1 MTGKLIKY
9 EFRSSIKLMALIWA
23 AIIVSSVLFSLCG
36 NAFQRAVVGGSD
48 PQVAGLFGEIV
59 TFITGFMYFMSI
71 MAMIVITLVLI
82 VMRFYKG
89 LFGSEGYLM
98 NTLPV
103 KPWQLITS
111 KGVVAAV
118 LVIAGVAVSVIS
130 VMILA
135 GLSGI
140 ADITEAFREISAVMK
155 AEPMLI
161 LTAIEL
167 LIIVIVGLLK
177 SIYQVYA
184 SLAIGQ
190 LVNKYRILLA
200 LGAYIGINIALSVI
214 AMILMTAAGATGV
227 SDWFINTISVY
238 DIDSVLNVSQAFM
251 AVIFGLTV
259 IQLAAFHVATERIM
273 SLKLNLQ

>member
-36 NAFQRAVVGGSD
+36 NAFQGAVVDGSD

-59 TFITGFMYFMSI
+59 TFITGFVYFMSI

-167 LIIVIVGLLK
+167 LIIVIAGLLK

-259 IQLAAFHVATERIM
+259 IQLAAFHVVTERIM

>member
-36 NAFQRAVVGGSD
+36 NSFQGAVIDGSD
-48 PQVAGLFGEIV
+48 PQAAGLFGEIA
-59 TFITGFMYFMSI
+59 TFVTGFMYFMSI
-71 MAMIVITLVLI
+71 LAMIVITLVLI
-82 VMRFYKG
+82 VIRFYKG

-118 LVIAGVAVSVIS
+118 LVIAGVAVSIIS

-155 AEPMLI
+155 AEPVLI

-190 LVNKYRILLA
+190 LVNKHRILLA

-214 AMILMTAAGATGV
+214 AMILMTIAGATGM
-227 SDWFINTISVY
+227 SDWFITTLDINDTDSMINISQTL
-238 DIDSVLNVSQAFM
+238 IAM
-251 AVIFGLTV
+251 AFGLTA
-259 IQLAAFHVATERIM
+259 IQLVAFHIVTERIM
-273 SLKLNLQ
+273 TLKLNLQ

>member
-36 NAFQRAVVGGSD
+36 NAFQGAVVDGSD
-48 PQVAGLFGEIV
+48 PQVAGLFGEIA
-59 TFITGFMYFMSI
+59 TFVTGFVYFMSI

-214 AMILMTAAGATGV
+214 AMILMTIAGATGM
-227 SDWFINTISVY
+227 SDWFIMTLDINDADSMIS
-238 DIDSVLNVSQAFM
+238 ISQTLIAL
-251 AVIFGLTV
+251 IFGITAV
-259 IQLAAFHVATERIM
+259 QLVAFHIVTERIM

>member
-36 NAFQRAVVGGSD
+36 NAFQGAVVDGSD

-118 LVIAGVAVSVIS
+118 LVIAGVAVFVIS

-214 AMILMTAAGATGV
+214 AMILMTIAGATGM
-227 SDWFINTISVY
+227 SDWFIMTLDINDADSMIS
-238 DIDSVLNVSQAFM
+238 ISQTLIAL
-251 AVIFGLTV
+251 IFGITAV
-259 IQLAAFHVATERIM
+259 QLVAFHIVTERIM

>member
-36 NAFQRAVVGGSD
+36 NSFQGAVIDGSD
-48 PQVAGLFGEIV
+48 PQAAGLFGEIV
-59 TFITGFMYFMSI
+59 TFITGFTYFMSI
-71 MAMIVITLVLI
+71 LAMIVITLVLI
-82 VMRFYKG
+82 VIRFYKG

-118 LVIAGVAVSVIS
+118 LVIAGVAVSIIS

-140 ADITEAFREISAVMK
+140 SDITEAFREISAIMK

-167 LIIVIVGLLK
+167 LIIVIAGLLK

-190 LVNKYRILLA
+190 LVNKHRILLA
-200 LGAYIGINIALSVI
+200 LGAYVGINIALSVI
-214 AMILMTAAGATGV
+214 AMILMTVAGATGM
-227 SDWFINTISVY
+227 SDWFITTLDINDADSMINISQTL
-238 DIDSVLNVSQAFM
+238 I
-251 AVIFGLTV
+251 AVIFGLTA
-259 IQLAAFHVATERIM
+259 IQLIAFHVVTERIM

>member
-36 NAFQRAVVGGSD
+36 NAFQGAVVGGSD
-48 PQVAGLFGEIV
+48 PQVA
-59 TFITGFMYFMSI
+59 
-71 MAMIVITLVLI
+71 
-82 VMRFYKG
+82 G

-140 ADITEAFREISAVMK
+140 ADITEAFREIFAIMK

-259 IQLAAFHVATERIM
+259 IQLAAFHVVTERIM

>member
-36 NAFQRAVVGGSD
+36 NAFQGAVVDGSD

-167 LIIVIVGLLK
+167 LIIVIAGLLK

-214 AMILMTAAGATGV
+214 AMILMTIAGATGM
-227 SDWFINTISVY
+227 SDWFIMTLDINDADSMINISQTL
-238 DIDSVLNVSQAFM
+238 ITL
-251 AVIFGLTV
+251 IFGITAV
-259 IQLAAFHVATERIM
+259 QLVAFHIVTERIM

>member
-36 NAFQRAVVGGSD
+36 NAFQGAVVDGSD

-59 TFITGFMYFMSI
+59 TFITGFMYFISI
-71 MAMIVITLVLI
+71 MAMIVITIVLI
-82 VMRFYKG
+82 ILRFYRG

-103 KPWQLITS
+103 KSWQLITS

-118 LVIAGVAVSVIS
+118 LVIAGVAVSIIS

-140 ADITEAFREISAVMK
+140 ADITYAFREISAVMK
-155 AEPMLI
+155 AEPILI
-161 LTAIEL
+161 LTVIEL
-167 LIIVIVGLLK
+167 IIIVIVGLLK

-190 LVNKYRILLA
+190 LVNKHRILLA

-214 AMILMTAAGATGV
+214 AMILMTIAGATGM
-227 SDWFINTISVY
+227 SDWFIMTLDINDADSMIS
-238 DIDSVLNVSQAFM
+238 ISQTLIAL
-251 AVIFGLTV
+251 IFGITAV
-259 IQLAAFHVATERIM
+259 QLVAFHIVTERIM

>member
-9 EFRSSIKLMALIWA
+9 EFRSSIRLMALIWA
-23 AIIVSSVLFSLCG
+23 AIIVSSVLFSLCSSALQG
-36 NAFQRAVVGGSD
+36 FVADGSD
-48 PQVAGLFGEIV
+48 SQAAGLFGEIV
-59 TFITGFMYFMSI
+59 TFITGFMYFISI
-71 MAMIVITLVLI
+71 VAMIVITIVLI
-82 VMRFYKG
+82 VIRFYRG
-89 LFGSEGYLM
+89 LFGSEGYMM

-103 KPWQLITS
+103 KPWQLITA

-118 LVIAGVAVSVIS
+118 LVIAGVAVSILSMV
-130 VMILA
+130 ILA
-135 GLSGI
+135 GLSGVVN
-140 ADITEAFREISAVMK
+140 ITEAFGEISAVMK

-161 LTAIEL
+161 LTAAEL

-214 AMILMTAAGATGV
+214 AMVLMTAAGATGM
-227 SDWFINTISVY
+227 SDWFIYTLDMN
-238 DIDSVLNVSQAFM
+238 DADSIINVSQTLI

-259 IQLAAFHVATERIM
+259 IQLAAFHIVTERIM

>member
-36 NAFQRAVVGGSD
+36 NAFQGAVIDGSD
-48 PQVAGLFGEIV
+48 PQAAGLFEEIA
-59 TFITGFMYFMSI
+59 TFVTGFMYFMSI
-71 MAMIVITLVLI
+71 LAMIVITLVLI

-98 NTLPV
+98 NILPV

-118 LVIAGVAVSVIS
+118 LVIAGVAVSIIS

-140 ADITEAFREISAVMK
+140 ADITYAFREISAIMK
-155 AEPMLI
+155 AEPILI
-161 LTAIEL
+161 LTVIEL
-167 LIIVIVGLLK
+167 IIIVIVGLLK

-190 LVNKYRILLA
+190 LVNKHRILLA

-214 AMILMTAAGATGV
+214 AMILMTIAGATGM
-227 SDWFINTISVY
+227 SDWFVMTLDINDADSMINISQTL
-238 DIDSVLNVSQAFM
+238 IAL
-251 AVIFGLTV
+251 IFGITAV
-259 IQLAAFHVATERIM
+259 QLVAFHIVTERIM

>member
-36 NAFQRAVVGGSD
+36 NAFQGAVVDGSD

-59 TFITGFMYFMSI
+59 TFVTGFVYFMSI

-214 AMILMTAAGATGV
+214 AMILMTIAGATGM
-227 SDWFINTISVY
+227 SDWFIMTLDINDADSMIS
-238 DIDSVLNVSQAFM
+238 ISQTLIAL
-251 AVIFGLTV
+251 IFGITAV
-259 IQLAAFHVATERIM
+259 QLVAFHIVTERIM

>member
-36 NAFQRAVVGGSD
+36 NAFQGAVIDGSD
-48 PQVAGLFGEIV
+48 PQAAGLFEEIA
-59 TFITGFMYFMSI
+59 TFVTGFMYFMSI
-71 MAMIVITLVLI
+71 LAMIVITLVLI

-118 LVIAGVAVSVIS
+118 LVIAGVAVSIIS

-140 ADITEAFREISAVMK
+140 ADITYAFREISAIMK
-155 AEPMLI
+155 AEPILI
-161 LTAIEL
+161 LTVIEL
-167 LIIVIVGLLK
+167 IIIVIVGLLK

-190 LVNKYRILLA
+190 LVNKHRILLA
-200 LGAYIGINIALSVI
+200 LGAYVGINIALSVI
-214 AMILMTAAGATGV
+214 AMILMTIAGATGM
-227 SDWFINTISVY
+227 SDWFIMTLDINDADSMINISQTL
-238 DIDSVLNVSQAFM
+238 IAL
-251 AVIFGLTV
+251 IFGITAV
-259 IQLAAFHVATERIM
+259 QLVAFHIVTERIM

>member
-9 EFRSSIKLMALIWA
+9 EFRSSIRLMALIWA

-36 NAFQRAVVGGSD
+36 NAFQGAVVDGSD
-48 PQVAGLFGEIV
+48 PQVAGLFGEIA
-59 TFITGFMYFMSI
+59 TFVTGFVYFMSI

-111 KGVVAAV
+111 KGVVAAL
-118 LVIAGVAVSVIS
+118 LVIAGVVVSIIS

-140 ADITEAFREISAVMK
+140 ADITEAFGEISAVMK

-161 LTAIEL
+161 LTAAEL

-214 AMILMTAAGATGV
+214 AMVLMTAAGATGM
-227 SDWFINTISVY
+227 SDWFIYTLDMN
-238 DIDSVLNVSQAFM
+238 DADSIINVSQTLI

-259 IQLAAFHVATERIM
+259 IQLAAFHIVTERIM

>member
-167 LIIVIVGLLK
+167 LIIVIAGLLK

-259 IQLAAFHVATERIM
+259 IQLAAFHVVTERIM

>member
-36 NAFQRAVVGGSD
+36 NAFQGAVIDGSD

-214 AMILMTAAGATGV
+214 AMILMTIAGATGM
-227 SDWFINTISVY
+227 SDWFIMTLDINDADSMIS
-238 DIDSVLNVSQAFM
+238 ISQTLIAL
-251 AVIFGLTV
+251 IFGITAV
-259 IQLAAFHVATERIM
+259 QLVAFHIVTERIM

>member
-111 KGVVAAV
+111 KGIVAAV

-259 IQLAAFHVATERIM
+259 IQLAAFHVVTERIM

>member
-1 MTGKLIKY
+1 MLSRG
-9 EFRSSIKLMALIWA
+9 
-23 AIIVSSVLFSLCG
+23 
-36 NAFQRAVVGGSD
+36 AVVDGSD
-48 PQVAGLFGEIV
+48 PQVAGLFGEIA
-59 TFITGFMYFMSI
+59 TFVTGFVYFMSI

-111 KGVVAAV
+111 KGVVAAL
-118 LVIAGVAVSVIS
+118 LVIAGVAVSIIS

-140 ADITEAFREISAVMK
+140 ADITYAFREISAIMK
-155 AEPMLI
+155 AEPILI
-161 LTAIEL
+161 LTVIEL
-167 LIIVIVGLLK
+167 IIIVIVGLLK

-190 LVNKYRILLA
+190 LVNKHRILLA

-214 AMILMTAAGATGV
+214 AMILMTIAGATGM
-227 SDWFINTISVY
+227 SDWFIMTLDINDADSMINISQTL
-238 DIDSVLNVSQAFM
+238 ITL
-251 AVIFGLTV
+251 IFGITAV
-259 IQLAAFHVATERIM
+259 QLVAFHIVTERIM

>member
-1 MTGKLIKY
+1 M
-9 EFRSSIKLMALIWA
+9 
-23 AIIVSSVLFSLCG
+23 VD
-36 NAFQRAVVGGSD
+36 GSD
-48 PQVAGLFGEIV
+48 PRVAGLFGEIV
-59 TFITGFMYFMSI
+59 TFITGFVYFMSI

-111 KGVVAAV
+111 KGVVAAL
-118 LVIAGVAVSVIS
+118 LVIAGVAVSIIS

-167 LIIVIVGLLK
+167 LIIVIAGLLK

-190 LVNKYRILLA
+190 LVNKHRILLA

-259 IQLAAFHVATERIM
+259 IQLAAFHVVTERIM

>member
-36 NAFQRAVVGGSD
+36 NAFQGAVIDGSD
-48 PQVAGLFGEIV
+48 PQAAGLFGEIV

-71 MAMIVITLVLI
+71 LAMIVITLVLI

-111 KGVVAAV
+111 KGIVAAV
-118 LVIAGVAVSVIS
+118 LVIAGVAVSIIS

-140 ADITEAFREISAVMK
+140 SDITEAFREISAVMK

-167 LIIVIVGLLK
+167 LIIVIAGLLK

-190 LVNKYRILLA
+190 LVNKHRILLA

-214 AMILMTAAGATGV
+214 AMILMTIAGATGM
-227 SDWFINTISVY
+227 SDWFITTL
-238 DIDSVLNVSQAFM
+238 DINDADSMINVSQTLI
-251 AVIFGLTV
+251 AVIFGLTA
-259 IQLAAFHVATERIM
+259 IQLAAFHVVTERIM

>member
-36 NAFQRAVVGGSD
+36 NAFQGAVIDGSD
-48 PQVAGLFGEIV
+48 PQAAGLFEEIA
-59 TFITGFMYFMSI
+59 TFVTGFMYFMSI
-71 MAMIVITLVLI
+71 LAMIVITLVLI

-118 LVIAGVAVSVIS
+118 LVIAGVAVSIIS

-140 ADITEAFREISAVMK
+140 ADITYAFREISAIMK
-155 AEPMLI
+155 AEPILI
-161 LTAIEL
+161 LTVIEL
-167 LIIVIVGLLK
+167 IIIVIVGLLK

-190 LVNKYRILLA
+190 LVNKHRILLA

-214 AMILMTAAGATGV
+214 AMILMTIAGATGM
-227 SDWFINTISVY
+227 SDWFVMTLDINDADSMINISQTL
-238 DIDSVLNVSQAFM
+238 IAL
-251 AVIFGLTV
+251 IFGITAV
-259 IQLAAFHVATERIM
+259 QLVAFHIVTERIM

>member
-9 EFRSSIKLMALIWA
+9 EFRSSIRLMALIWA
-23 AIIVSSVLFSLCG
+23 AIIVSSVLFSLCSSALQG
-36 NAFQRAVVGGSD
+36 FVADGSD
-48 PQVAGLFGEIV
+48 SQAAGLFGEIV
-59 TFITGFMYFMSI
+59 TFITGFMYFISI
-71 MAMIVITLVLI
+71 VAMIVITIVLI
-82 VMRFYKG
+82 VIRFYRG
-89 LFGSEGYLM
+89 LFGSEGYMM

-103 KPWQLITS
+103 KPWQLITA

-118 LVIAGVAVSVIS
+118 LVIAGVAVSILSMV
-130 VMILA
+130 ILA
-135 GLSGI
+135 GLSGVVN
-140 ADITEAFREISAVMK
+140 ITEAFGEISAVMK

-161 LTAIEL
+161 LTAAEL

-214 AMILMTAAGATGV
+214 AMVLMTAAGATGV
-227 SDWFINTISVY
+227 SDWFIYTLDMN
-238 DIDSVLNVSQAFM
+238 DADSIINVSQTLI

-259 IQLAAFHVATERIM
+259 IQLAAFHIVTERIM

>member
-36 NAFQRAVVGGSD
+36 NSFQVVLIDGSD
-48 PQVAGLFGEIV
+48 PQAAGLFGEIV
-59 TFITGFMYFMSI
+59 TFITGFTYFMSI
-71 MAMIVITLVLI
+71 LAMIVITLVLI
-82 VMRFYKG
+82 VIRFYKG

-111 KGVVAAV
+111 KGIVAAV
-118 LVIAGVAVSVIS
+118 LVIAGVAVSIIS

-140 ADITEAFREISAVMK
+140 SDITEAFREISAVMK

-167 LIIVIVGLLK
+167 LIIVIAGLLK

-190 LVNKYRILLA
+190 LVNKHRILLA
-200 LGAYIGINIALSVI
+200 LGAYIGINIALSAI
-214 AMILMTAAGATGV
+214 AMILMTIAGATGM
-227 SDWFINTISVY
+227 SDWFITTL
-238 DIDSVLNVSQAFM
+238 DINDADSMINVSQTLI
-251 AVIFGLTV
+251 AVIFGLTA
-259 IQLAAFHVATERIM
+259 IQLAAFHVVTERIM

>member
-111 KGVVAAV
+111 KGIVAAV

-214 AMILMTAAGATGV
+214 AMILMTTAGATGV

-259 IQLAAFHVATERIM
+259 IQLAAFHVVTERIM

>member
-9 EFRSSIKLMALIWA
+9 EFRSSIRLMALIWA
-23 AIIVSSVLFSLCG
+23 AIIVSSVLFSLCSSALQG
-36 NAFQRAVVGGSD
+36 FVADGSD
-48 PQVAGLFGEIV
+48 SQAAGLFGEIV
-59 TFITGFMYFMSI
+59 TIITGFMYFISI
-71 MAMIVITLVLI
+71 VAMIVITIVLI
-82 VMRFYKG
+82 VIRFYRG
-89 LFGSEGYLM
+89 LFGSEGYMM

-103 KPWQLITS
+103 KPWQLITA

-118 LVIAGVAVSVIS
+118 LVIAGVAVSILSMV
-130 VMILA
+130 ILA
-135 GLSGI
+135 GLSGVVN
-140 ADITEAFREISAVMK
+140 ITEAFGEISAVMK

-161 LTAIEL
+161 LTAAEL

-214 AMILMTAAGATGV
+214 AMVLMTAAGATGV
-227 SDWFINTISVY
+227 SDWFIYTLDMN
-238 DIDSVLNVSQAFM
+238 DADSIINVSQTLI

-259 IQLAAFHVATERIM
+259 IQLAAFHIVTERIM

>member
-1 MTGKLIKY
+1 M
-9 EFRSSIKLMALIWA
+9 
-23 AIIVSSVLFSLCG
+23 
-36 NAFQRAVVGGSD
+36 
-48 PQVAGLFGEIV
+48 
-59 TFITGFMYFMSI
+59 
-71 MAMIVITLVLI
+71 
-82 VMRFYKG
+82 
-89 LFGSEGYLM
+89 
-98 NTLPV
+98 
-103 KPWQLITS
+103 
-111 KGVVAAV
+111 AAV
-118 LVIAGVAVSVIS
+118 LVIAGVAVSIIS

-140 ADITEAFREISAVMK
+140 ADITEAFREISAIMK

-167 LIIVIVGLLK
+167 LIIVIAGLLK
-177 SIYQVYA
+177 SICQVYA

-214 AMILMTAAGATGV
+214 AMILMTIAGATGM
-227 SDWFINTISVY
+227 SDWFIHTISVY
-238 DIDSVLNVSQAFM
+238 DIDSVFNVSQAFM

-259 IQLAAFHVATERIM
+259 IQLAAFHVVTERIM